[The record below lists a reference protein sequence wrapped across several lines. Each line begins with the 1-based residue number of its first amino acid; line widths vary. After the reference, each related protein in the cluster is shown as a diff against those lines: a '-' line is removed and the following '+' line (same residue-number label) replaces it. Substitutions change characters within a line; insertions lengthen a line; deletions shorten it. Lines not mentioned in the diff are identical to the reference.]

1 MSLHS
6 FPPPK
11 LEQMDVEV
19 HDVALALRSQLSQ
32 RVDSYRRELKRL
44 NKEFVS
50 VDTGSVTLIFSK
62 LCTTTTQ
69 EKSSSICWDWH
80 EG

>member
-1 MSLHS
+1 M
-6 FPPPK
+6 
-11 LEQMDVEV
+11 
-19 HDVALALRSQLSQ
+19 ALALRSQLSQ

-50 VDTGSVTLIFSK
+50 VDTGSATLIFSE
-62 LCTTTTQ
+62 LCITTIQ